1 MSKKPVQQE
10 KMDYESAKQRLEN
23 HANLDR
29 TGLPIESSL
38 LGVLWL
44 VKKGEVDLDIADL
57 VADILDCLQVVNKEA
72 NGPDPDTRAGP
83 SSGQHIVLENAY
95 YVSGI
100 VSQSLGYHRLWSQQQ
115 RFSPEQLYALETD
128 VHKIAYAW
136 DQLLAS
142 DMSDL
147 LEGFD
152 LLE

>member
-1 MSKKPVQQE
+1 MSKKLAQG
-10 KMDYESAKQRLEN
+10 KMDYLSAKRVLEN

-29 TGLPIESSL
+29 TGLPTESSL

-44 VKKGEVDLDIADL
+44 VKKEMTDLDIADL
-57 VADILDCLQVVNKEA
+57 VADILDCLQIVNREA

-95 YVSGI
+95 SVSGI
-100 VSQSLGYHRLWSQQQ
+100 ISQSLGYHRLWSQQQ
-115 RFSPEQLYALETD
+115 RFSAEELYALETA